1 MNTGFIFLLMIFL
14 HIIDDFCL
22 QAFCLANLKQRSFW
36 KKNAP
41 HDMYET
47 DYIMALGIHAFSWA
61 FMIMLPVAMYLSF
74 DIEFDYFIVLL
85 INMVI
90 HAIVDDLKANNKKLN
105 LVQDQT
111 IHLMQIFFTFMYM
124 IGGR

>member
-1 MNTGFIFLLMIFL
+1 MSTGFIFLLMIFL

-22 QAFCLANLKQRSFW
+22 QQFSLANLKQRSFW

-41 HDMYET
+41 DDIYES

-85 INMVI
+85 VNMVI
-90 HAIVDDLKANNKKLN
+90 HATVDDLKANHKKLN